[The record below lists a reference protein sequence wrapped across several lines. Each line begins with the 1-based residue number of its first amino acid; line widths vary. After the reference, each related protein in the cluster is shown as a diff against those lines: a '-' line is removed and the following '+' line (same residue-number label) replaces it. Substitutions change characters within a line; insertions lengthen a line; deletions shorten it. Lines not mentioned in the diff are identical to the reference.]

1 MKKSTP
7 RGLYKLGNVVKAQG
21 TRGGFLMEVFGS
33 AEINF
38 LPDLVYLRY
47 PENQWVPYRI
57 SEVRKH
63 QDRSRNMFFV
73 ILEGID
79 SRTEAES
86 LRGDTVMT
94 DQPVTDEDE
103 SESLTGYEVFR
114 EDESMIGVVSDV
126 LETPAYSILVVQS
139 QEKQILIPWIDQFVT
154 GHDHDKKSI
163 MTKNTFDLESLE

>member
-1 MKKSTP
+1 
-7 RGLYKLGNVVKAQG
+7 
-21 TRGGFLMEVFGS
+21 
-33 AEINF
+33 
-38 LPDLVYLRY
+38 
-47 PENQWVPYRI
+47 
-57 SEVRKH
+57 
-63 QDRSRNMFFV
+63 MFFV